1 MKHDTDHRIA
11 LKVSLPDKR
20 RRGGKGYVLLEVL
33 LAMTI
38 MAVSGA
44 VIVQSMRLCL
54 EHSLVAEGYTAAL
67 YLTQS
72 RMLELE
78 MEHSGAL
85 DAPLGRD
92 AGTFEYL
99 GRKEFLWESF
109 VEYDRDR
116 GAYHLKVTTYWPH
129 KGSTLRFGLE
139 TLIPVGRVNKDLLR

>member
-1 MKHDTDHRIA
+1 MKHGTDERIA
-11 LKVSLPDKR
+11 LKVSPPDRR
-20 RRGGKGYVLLEVL
+20 RRGGRAYVLLEVL

-54 EHSLVAEGYTAAL
+54 DHSLVAEGYTAAF

-78 MEHSGAL
+78 MEHRGAM

-92 AGTFEYL
+92 AGNFEYL

-129 KGSTLRFGLE
+129 KGSTLKFGLE
-139 TLIPVGRVNKDLLR
+139 TLVEAGRINKDLLR